1 MKHKNRKAD
10 GDVAQIQTSE
20 SDNLEDRVKKLELHI
35 LFVKW
40 GAFVLALFGVTAGGL
55 LWSGYQSLKDE
66 AEKVKSQYESIQ
78 QDCALARQNVIDV
91 KTESAKVMATS
102 LEEYEKLAAANLELR
117 KTALKANADALEAIE
132 LAGQLSVAVATATA
146 SSSKAEKAV
155 EENARILNE
164 IRKMGQEAPAIG
176 SGVREAQR
184 ALEAYLAK
192 RMPSQNVQR
201 FIVEVTGFQ
210 AKCSFV
216 TGESIPY
223 QRRIAADYSNS
234 VVVVPLNSIC
244 IVKVTGDYC
253 RICIQSQIKD
263 RVIVEGN
270 GFSLKTSYF

>member
-20 SDNLEDRVKKLELHI
+20 SDNLEDRVKKLELHR

-40 GAFVLALFGVTAGGL
+40 CAFVWALFRVTAGGL

-164 IRKMGQEAPAIG
+164 IRKMGQEASAIG